1 MELRWIKWLALVIG
15 AGVLCAPAFTQ
26 SAQSKPAAVPLLWV
40 LQKHQGS
47 MVAEES
53 CAIVFAGGKYRS
65 ETFRRRRTVATIGF
79 EEDSLDVKEGQVSE
93 AALNGLSSLLSGP
106 EFREL
111 TSPKL
116 VRRIVDENYDALQI
130 MVFRNGQLQQLKYPN
145 KNSRKGH
152 EQQLKPLLDWW
163 QELRRSPGEPVKN
176 AQKTRCTP

>member
-1 MELRWIKWLALVIG
+1 MEGCCKKWLRLIIV
-15 AGVLCAPAFTQ
+15 AGVFCSPAFTE
-26 SAQSKPAAVPLLWV
+26 STETKPVAVPLLWV

-47 MVAEES
+47 MAAEES
-53 CAIVFAGGKYRS
+53 CAIVFTGGKYRS
-65 ETFRRRRTVATIGF
+65 ETFLRRRTVATIGF
-79 EEDSLDVKEGQVSE
+79 EEDSLEAREGQVSE
-93 AALNGLSSLLSGP
+93 AAMNRLLSLVSAS

-130 MVFRNGQLQQLKYPN
+130 MVFRNGQPQQLKYPN

-163 QELRRSPGEPVKN
+163 QDLRKSPGESVKS